1 MPFAFAPLPD
11 LPDVVLITPRVFADE
26 RGWFME
32 TFRRA
37 EFGRHGISADFVQ
50 DDHSRSEG
58 RLTLRGLHWQA
69 APAAQGKLVRC
80 TVGEIFD
87 AVVDV
92 RPDASTFGR
101 SASVVLRAT
110 EPRMLWIPPGFA
122 HGFLTLSETAEVQY
136 KHTHEYSPDHAR
148 RLRWDD
154 PDLAIP
160 WPLGGDAPRLSPA
173 DAAAPTLREAG
184 LR

>member
-1 MPFAFAPLPD
+1 MPFTFAPHPD
-11 LPDVVLITPRVFADE
+11 LPEVVLITPHVFADQ

-32 TFRRA
+32 SFRRSDF
-37 EFGRHGISADFVQ
+37 ERHGITADFVQ
-50 DDHSRSEG
+50 DDHSRSDG
-58 RLTLRGLHWQA
+58 RLILRGLHWQA

-80 TVGEIFD
+80 TLGEIFD

-92 RPDASTFGR
+92 RPEASTFGR
-101 SASVVLRAT
+101 SATLVLSAA
-110 EPRMLWIPPGFA
+110 EPRMLWIPPGLA
-122 HGFLTLSETAEVQY
+122 HGFLTLSKVVEVQY
-136 KHTHEYSPDHAR
+136 KHTHEYSSEHAR

-160 WPLGGDAPRLSPA
+160 WPLDGAMPRLSPA

-184 LR
+184 LH